1 MKKFLL
7 WSFERGSRPYDVI
20 CLVILAFIF
29 ITPPSV
35 FHDRPDFM
43 RVDKK
48 EPVRKSQDINGNI
61 VYTVQVST
69 PAFTPAE
76 TVEKAAEDRLREVIH
91 EKFEITRAIPVY
103 DTTGIVVAYSIW
115 IDTGVQPF

>member
-1 MKKFLL
+1 
-7 WSFERGSRPYDVI
+7 
-20 CLVILAFIF
+20 
-29 ITPPSV
+29 
-35 FHDRPDFM
+35 M

-48 EPVRKSQDINGNI
+48 EPVRRSQDNNGNT